1 MSLKPDFVGA
11 GSECLATGQ
20 TGGTFGNRYLS
31 LDPLSFLHE
40 GNLDPTI
47 IGLESSLQPL
57 EVTHLRL
64 NLKLLITRLQGI
76 DSSQLAD
83 H

>member
-11 GSECLATGQ
+11 GSECLAGGQ
-20 TGGTFGNRYLS
+20 TGGTFGNRYFCLN
-31 LDPLSFLHE
+31 PPTFLHE
-40 GNLDPTI
+40 GNLDPAEI
-47 IGLESSLQPL
+47 SLKSGLQPF
-57 EVTHLRL
+57 EVTQLWL
-64 NLKLLITRLQGI
+64 DLKLLIARLQGI

>member
-20 TGGTFGNRYLS
+20 TSGAFGDSYLS
-31 LDPLSFLHE
+31 FNPLSLLHE
-40 GNLDPTI
+40 RNLDPAV
-47 IGLESSLQPL
+47 IGLESDFEPF
-57 EVTHLRL
+57 EVAQLWL
-64 NLKLLITRLQGI
+64 DLKFLITRLQGI

>member
-11 GSECLATGQ
+11 GSECLSAGKA
-20 TGGTFGNRYLS
+20 GGAFGNGYLGLNPLS
-31 LDPLSFLHE
+31 LLYE
-40 GNLDPTI
+40 GNLYPAVI
-47 IGLESSLQPL
+47 SLKSGLEPF
-57 EVTHLRL
+57 EVAHLRL
-64 NLKLLITRLQGI
+64 DLKLLITRLQGI